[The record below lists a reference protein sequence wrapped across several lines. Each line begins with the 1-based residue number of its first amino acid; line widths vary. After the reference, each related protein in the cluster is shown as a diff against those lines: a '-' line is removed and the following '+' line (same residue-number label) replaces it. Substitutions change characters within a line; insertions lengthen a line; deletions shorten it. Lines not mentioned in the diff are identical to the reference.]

1 MRLIRP
7 AYAKLWCDIF
17 ANRHNK
23 PVLMKLL
30 REATAGFVAV
40 TDNPSVAFVTE
51 LAELYPDAKVIVVER
66 DADRWWK
73 SMASLLGAAN
83 MDTWWFVKL
92 LVWPCPTW
100 RWAPIFL
107 QGIQDRW
114 VFQTLVLEHS
124 IDMLE

>member
-1 MRLIRP
+1 MRLTGSMP

-30 REATAGFVAV
+30 REATAGFVAL
-40 TDNPSVAFVTE
+40 TDNPSIAFVSE

-66 DADRWWK
+66 DADRWMR
-73 SMASLLGAAN
+73 SMESLLEGAN

-107 QGIQDRW
+107 QGVQDW
-114 VFQTLVLEHS
+114 
-124 IDMLE
+124 